1 MVLVKGRE
9 VILMRLIVIGL
20 VAFALLVVTSEASAC
35 SGRIRNGAKAI
46 ARKVTHPFN
55 GRFRRN

>member
-1 MVLVKGRE
+1 
-9 VILMRLIVIGL
+9 MRLIVIGL

-55 GRFRRN
+55 GRFRCN